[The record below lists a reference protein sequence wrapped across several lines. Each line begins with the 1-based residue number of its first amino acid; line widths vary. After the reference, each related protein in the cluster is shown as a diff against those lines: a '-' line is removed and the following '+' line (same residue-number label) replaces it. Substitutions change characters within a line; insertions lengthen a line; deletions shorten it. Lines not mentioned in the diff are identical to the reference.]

1 MNPPVPQ
8 VVERMAWEGIVSG
21 PTALALGVLLAI
33 LTAWFLWR
41 ERQAVGPRWAA
52 VFWVL
57 RVVAFGCVLWMLA
70 GPTQLRIQRTVTPQ
84 SVAIFADD
92 SQSMDVIDVASEGDS
107 VRWQLAVDGDIDG
120 GGATSPVVHCDR
132 LIVDLGAAT
141 TECQRLALLVKEHRP
156 VKQLTASSASLA
168 KLVGRAREHAA
179 AIAESVG
186 GDDATLAERADR
198 IEAVLAGPAADSLA
212 AVDVALSETDRTQGN
227 DLTVRFEQFAEAL
240 AGARRRATVLAID
253 LAQQSA
259 DQSTPERADTDR
271 LSRREKVGR
280 VLDAL
285 QDSLES
291 KLADGVRIRR
301 FRFDSSAAAIDSD
314 EKWAQ
319 ALDGSVTTQPALPI
333 TDADDR
339 VAAEQDA
346 AAGGTTNLSAV
357 LAQLAVAQ
365 SHDATR
371 MALVLTD
378 GRHNSPGT
386 PPPQEVAAQLAN
398 LSVYLV
404 PIGNAQQLRDVL
416 LHRVEAPAVVTEKDS
431 ALIDVI
437 VSGFD
442 CEGESSAVVL
452 RQEGR
457 EIDRQPIQFTGDRGD
472 QRARFKVPAKT
483 AGWQEYV
490 VEVEPVSDEAN
501 TANNFMPVSFEVV
514 HDRTRVLLADGVAR
528 WEYRYLNQLFRREEH
543 VEFDEL
549 LFFPRV
555 HGSGQLA
562 DRPEFP
568 TDLAGWSRYDVVILG
583 DVSPQQLSP
592 ASQRSLAEY
601 VRRRGGNLIV
611 IAGGNSMPAD
621 FAGGP
626 LMDLLPVERD
636 PNVYPRQSY
645 SVRVSDE
652 GRFHSAMLIADSA
665 EESIRQWQSI
675 YERFPVFGLSDYSKP
690 KSTARTLLAAVPDGA
705 GEISAERGAT
715 DGGHALLCWQR
726 VGAGRVAYL
735 GAPETYRLRWRR
747 GDELHHRFWGQFLRW
762 ITAANSGAG
771 ADLVRLQTD
780 HTNYLPDDTIEVTAW
795 LKDTSGRPLSGESIE
810 AEARTFG
817 DQAVSVALESDPEVP
832 GRYFGSL
839 DRLPVGAYQMAVK
852 GPIVDKLLPPGGDN
866 AQAVSTITVRST
878 GGVELAN
885 TQCNRPLMEQVA
897 EITGGQLIPPTAIDE
912 IFQLVSF
919 SPEVDERIERTPLW
933 DRWTSLLLVLGC
945 VFTEWI
951 VRKSKGLV

>member
-1 MNPPVPQ
+1 MNATAPQ

-21 PTALALGVLLAI
+21 PTVLVLGAVLAI
-33 LTAWFLWR
+33 VTAWFLWR
-41 ERQAVGPRWAA
+41 ERQAVGPGWAA

-70 GPTQLRIQRTVTPQ
+70 GPTQLRIERTVTPQ

-92 SQSMDVIDVASEGDS
+92 SQSMNVIDVADEADS
-107 VRWQLAVDGDIDG
+107 VRWQLAVDG
-120 GGATSPVVHCDR
+120 GGAASPVAHCDR

-141 TECQRLALLVKEHRP
+141 AESQRLALLVKEHRP
-156 VKQLTASSASLA
+156 VKQLTAASASLA

-179 AIAESVG
+179 AITESVG

-198 IEAVLAGPAADSLA
+198 IEAVLAGQATDSLA
-212 AVDVALSETDRTQGN
+212 AVDAALTTTGRTDGN
-227 DLTVRFEQFAEAL
+227 DLGVRFEQFSEAL
-240 AGARRRATVLAID
+240 AGARRRATVLAVD

-259 DQSTPERADTDR
+259 DRSTPQRAETDR

-280 VLDAL
+280 TLDAL
-285 QDSLES
+285 QDSLQS
-291 KLADGVRIRR
+291 NLADGVRIRR
-301 FRFDSSAAAIDSD
+301 YRFDSLAAAIDSD

-319 ALDGSVTTQPALPI
+319 ALDGSVTTQPALAALNP
-333 TDADDR
+333 DDSA
-339 VAAEQDA
+339 AAEQDA
-346 AAGGTTNLSAV
+346 ATGGTTNLSAV
-357 LAQLAVAQ
+357 LAQLAGAQ
-365 SHDATR
+365 SNDATR
-371 MALVLTD
+371 MAIVLTD

-386 PPPQEVAAQLAN
+386 PAPQEIAAQLAN
-398 LSVYLV
+398 LAVYLV
-404 PIGNAQQLRDVL
+404 PIGNAMQLRDVL
-416 LHRVEAPAVVTEKDS
+416 LHRVEAPAVVAEKDS

-437 VSGFD
+437 VSGID

-452 RQEGR
+452 RQDGR
-457 EIDRQPIQFTGDRGD
+457 EIDRQPIQFTTDRGD
-472 QRARFKVPAKT
+472 QRARFKVPAKA
-483 AGWQEYV
+483 AGWQEFV

-514 HDRTRVLLADGVAR
+514 RDRTRVLLADGVAR
-528 WEYRYLNQLFRREEH
+528 WEYRYLDQLFRREEH

-549 LFFPRV
+549 LFFPHV
-555 HGSGQLA
+555 HGTGRLA

-583 DVSPQQLSP
+583 DVSPQQLST

-601 VRRRGGNLIV
+601 VGRRGGNLIV
-611 IAGGNSMPAD
+611 IAGSNSMPAD

-626 LMDLLPVERD
+626 LMELLPVERD
-636 PNVYPRQSY
+636 PSVYPRQGY
-645 SVRVSDE
+645 SLRVSDE

-665 EESIRQWQSI
+665 EESIRQWQST
-675 YERFPVFGLSDYSKP
+675 YERFPVFGLSDYSQP
-690 KSTARTLLAAVPDGA
+690 KSTARTLLSVVPEGA
-705 GEISAERGAT
+705 GEILA
-715 DGGHALLCWQR
+715 DGGSADAGHAFLCWQR

-735 GAPETYRLRWRR
+735 AAPETYRLRWRR

-762 ITAANSGAG
+762 IAAANSGAG
-771 ADLVRLQTD
+771 TDLVRLQTD
-780 HTNYLPDDTIEVTAW
+780 RTNYLPDDTVEVTAW
-795 LKDTSGRPLSGESIE
+795 LKDANGRPLSGESIE

-817 DQAVSVALESDPEVP
+817 DQTRSVVLVGDAEVP

-839 DRLPVGAYQMAVK
+839 DGLSAGAYQMAVK
-852 GPIVDKLLPPGGDN
+852 GPIVDQLLPSGGE
-866 AQAVSTITVRST
+866 ASQAVSTITVRAT
-878 GGVELAN
+878 GGVELLN

-897 EITGGQLIPPTAIDE
+897 EITGGQLVPPTAIDE
-912 IFQLVSF
+912 VFQLVSF
-919 SPEVDERIERTPLW
+919 SPEVSERIERTPLW

-951 VRKSKGLV
+951 VRKGKGLV